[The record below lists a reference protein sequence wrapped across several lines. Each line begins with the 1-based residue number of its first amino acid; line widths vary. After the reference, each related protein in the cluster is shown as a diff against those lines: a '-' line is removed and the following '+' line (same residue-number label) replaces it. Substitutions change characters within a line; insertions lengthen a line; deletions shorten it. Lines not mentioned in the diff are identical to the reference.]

1 MLSEL
6 EYGGFV
12 DLVYE
17 AAVEPALW
25 VRVLEKFA
33 DLAGGAKAWMPT
45 LNLSDGGGDG
55 LLARIEPE
63 RQMSYFEYYAS
74 VNPFFA
80 EDLTGPN
87 ANWPLLVV
95 TDEDLFLKEDFVRTE
110 YYNDFLR
117 PQDIY
122 AAAIVRLSRQDD
134 FETTLNLSRPER
146 RGQFTRD
153 DIRVAE
159 LLQPHVVR
167 ALKINQSL
175 GPRTQIAAHLA
186 DVLDQSPHGLF
197 LLDAAGVIRHANR
210 EAERLLAAADG
221 LCSTGGQL
229 SAARAFSRTLEQL
242 IRRAASPDLTL
253 RSGGSMS
260 ITTPLRA
267 APISVTV
274 APLRPERFGAHTG
287 RLGAGLRHRP
297 RQRGEGAGRTAAPVV
312 RTDAGGGAGNAGAV
326 RGRQSPGG
334 GRGARGQLQHRAQPD
349 DAHLRKDPDS
359 QTVRPDAADHA
370 HHGRRRPLIRANRA
384 PHDQGL
390 QRR

>member
-87 ANWPLLVV
+87 ANWPLRVV

-117 PQDIY
+117 PQDIHS
-122 AAAIVRLSRQDD
+122 AAIVRLSRQDN

-146 RGQFTRD
+146 RGQFTKD
-153 DIRVAE
+153 DIRVAG

-167 ALKINQSL
+167 ALKINQAL
-175 GPRTQIAAHLA
+175 GPRTQVAAHLA

-267 APISVTV
+267 APISLTV
-274 APLRPERFGAHTG
+274 APLRPERFGAAPAGWVLVCATDLAREVKAPDELLRQLFALTTAEARVALALFEG
-287 RLGAGLRHRP
+287 ASPRDVAVRLGVSFNTVRNQMTRIFEKTQTHKQSDLVRLIM
-297 RQRGEGAGRTAAPVV
+297 RTMGV
-312 RTDAGGGAGNAGAV
+312 
-326 RGRQSPGG
+326 G
-334 GRGARGQLQHRAQPD
+334 GR
-349 DAHLRKDPDS
+349 
-359 QTVRPDAADHA
+359 
-370 HHGRRRPLIRANRA
+370 
-384 PHDQGL
+384 
-390 QRR
+390 

>member
-17 AAVEPALW
+17 AAVEPGLW

-63 RQMSYFEYYAS
+63 RQTSYFEYYAS
-74 VNPFFA
+74 VNPFFI
-80 EDLTGPN
+80 EDQAGPN

-122 AAAIVRLSRQDD
+122 AAAIVRLSRQDN
-134 FETTLNLSRPER
+134 FETTLNLSRPLR
-146 RGQFTRD
+146 RGQFTKE

-159 LLQPHVVR
+159 QLQPHVVR

-197 LLDAAGVIRHANR
+197 LLDGAGAIRHANR
-210 EAERLLAAADG
+210 EAERLLAAGDG
-221 LCSTGGQL
+221 LCSNGGQL
-229 SAARAFSRTLEQL
+229 SAARGFDRTLEQL
-242 IRRAASPDLTL
+242 VRRAASPDLTL

-260 ITTPLRA
+260 IMTPLRE
-267 APISVTV
+267 APISLTV
-274 APLRPERFGAHTG
+274 APLRPERFGATPAG
-287 RLGAGLRHRP
+287 WVLVCATDLAREVKAPDKLLGQLFGLTSAEARVALALFEGASPREAAARLGVSFNTVRNQMTRIFEKTQTHKQSDLVRLIM
-297 RQRGEGAGRTAAPVV
+297 RTMGV
-312 RTDAGGGAGNAGAV
+312 
-326 RGRQSPGG
+326 
-334 GRGARGQLQHRAQPD
+334 GAR
-349 DAHLRKDPDS
+349 
-359 QTVRPDAADHA
+359 
-370 HHGRRRPLIRANRA
+370 
-384 PHDQGL
+384 
-390 QRR
+390 

>member
-17 AAVEPALW
+17 AAVEPQLW
-25 VRVLEKFA
+25 VRVLERFA

-45 LNLSDGGGDG
+45 LSLSDGGGDG

-63 RQMSYFEYYAS
+63 RQTSYFEYYAQ
-74 VNPFFA
+74 VNPFFI
-80 EDLTGPN
+80 EDQVGPN
-87 ANWPLLVV
+87 ANWPLRVV
-95 TDEDLFLKEDFVRTE
+95 TDEDLFRKEDFVRTE

-117 PQDIY
+117 PQDIHSC
-122 AAAIVRLSRQDD
+122 AIVRLARHNNL
-134 FETTLNLSRPER
+134 ETTLNLSRPFG
-146 RGQFTRD
+146 RGQFTKE
-153 DIRVAE
+153 DISVAG

-175 GPRTQIAAHLA
+175 GLRTQVTAHLA

-197 LLDAAGVIRHANR
+197 LLDATGAIQHANR

-221 LCSTGGQL
+221 LCSVGGQL
-229 SAARAFSRTLEQL
+229 SAALRGAASTLEQL

-260 ITTPLRA
+260 ITTPLRD

-274 APLRPERFGAHTG
+274 APLRPERFGATP
-287 RLGAGLRHRP
+287 AGWVLVCATDLAREVKAPDELLRQLFGLTAAEARVALALF
-297 RQRGEGAGRTAAPVV
+297 EGASPRDAAAMLGVSFNTVRNQMTRIFEKTLTHKQSDLMRLIMRTMGV
-312 RTDAGGGAGNAGAV
+312 
-326 RGRQSPGG
+326 G
-334 GRGARGQLQHRAQPD
+334 GR
-349 DAHLRKDPDS
+349 
-359 QTVRPDAADHA
+359 
-370 HHGRRRPLIRANRA
+370 
-384 PHDQGL
+384 
-390 QRR
+390 